1 MAARAMAGRFRR
13 QSPAD
18 SRWRPLRHHSVRLPG
33 LGRVTISHRPPPT
46 ARTPAADQ
54 GPAGAPRNPRDR
66 THWII
71 FSPGALTRAKDYPE
85 LLDALTA
92 AGAAVLTLDYD
103 WPKLFAGDAAELA
116 KPTRAAGRLERGEL
130 PARGL
135 ARHGL
140 PAPLPRRRGRQ
151 APPLRILGYSLG
163 GWVLSAGF
171 AEHRHGQ
178 PLEIGLLGA
187 STLREPWQPPS
198 RRRQRVRLLAGTE
211 DGVIDPKALEQL
223 AASFAT
229 DVEWLDGVSHFGL
242 LADAVG
248 AADFRARDRTTGLTR
263 RQCAERI
270 ARQLLHAPEPA

>member
-1 MAARAMAGRFRR
+1 MAGRFRR

-18 SRWRPLRHHSVRLPG
+18 SRRRAIRHRSVRLPG
-33 LGRVTISHRPPPT
+33 LGRITISHRPPLT
-46 ARTPAADQ
+46 GRRAAADQ
-54 GPAGAPRNPRDR
+54 GPAAALRNPRGR

-71 FSPGALTRAKDYPE
+71 VSPGALTRAKDYPE
-85 LLDALTA
+85 LLSALTA

-116 KPTRAAGRLERGEL
+116 KPTRAARRLERGRL

-140 PAPLPRRRGRQ
+140 PAPLPCRRGRK

-178 PLEIGLLGA
+178 PLEIDLLGA
-187 STLREPWQPPS
+187 SNLREPWQPPS
-198 RRRQRVRLLAGTE
+198 RRQRVRLLAGTE
-211 DGVIDPKALEQL
+211 DGLIDPKALEQL
-223 AASFAT
+223 ATAFAT
-229 DVEWLDGVSHFGL
+229 AIEWLDGVNHFGL
-242 LADAVG
+242 LDERIG
-248 AADFRARDRTTGLTR
+248 APDFRARDGATRLTR
-263 RQCAERI
+263 RQCAERV
-270 ARQLLHAPEPA
+270 ARRLLHGR